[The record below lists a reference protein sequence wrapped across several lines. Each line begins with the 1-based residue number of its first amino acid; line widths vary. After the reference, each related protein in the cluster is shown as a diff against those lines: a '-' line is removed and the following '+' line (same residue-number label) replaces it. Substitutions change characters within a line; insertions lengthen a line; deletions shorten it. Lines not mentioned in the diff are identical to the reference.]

1 MAADLAKVD
10 AVGDVVRGWAFC
22 DQFEMKHKE
31 ARAAEMIAGLTG
43 STKRRAEM
51 LAQPLVAF
59 LERTNGGSSIAAA
72 PQIRRQHRRAA

>member
-10 AVGDVVRGWAFC
+10 AVGDVVRGWASC
-22 DQFEMKHKE
+22 DPYEMKYKA
-31 ARAAEMIAGLTG
+31 ARAAEMISELTG

-59 LERTNGGSSIAAA
+59 LERTNGGATVAAA
-72 PQIRRQHRRAA
+72 PQVRRQHRRAA